1 MAESEDQNRETL
13 LKFPCDYT
21 IKIIGNTSQEFE
33 AEVISIVRKHFPN
46 IGEGAVTQKLSKES
60 KYLAMSVSLWV
71 ENQKSLDNLY
81 KELTSSPF
89 TIFVL

>member
-1 MAESEDQNRETL
+1 MAENEDQNRETL
-13 LKFPCDYT
+13 LTFPCDYT
-21 IKIIGNTSQEFE
+21 IKIIGNTSHEFE

-46 IGEGAVTQKLSKES
+46 IGEGAVTLKLSKER

-71 ENQKSLDNLY
+71 ENQTSLDNLY